1 MYTTQQLF
9 NVFQVS
15 HQTIKN
21 WCAEFAD
28 YLSPTATPQAKHRR
42 LFTEDD
48 LRVFDL
54 VKQLKGEGKRYE
66 DIKAALGAGMR
77 GGVPEMPTAI
87 VPARQNGQLTA
98 ALQHIKLLQAELDV
112 EREMRKVAETMKA
125 RTEGR
130 VEQLEKQLEEERE
143 RVFQLRMKLE
153 FHDKK

>member
-21 WCAEFAD
+21 WCGEFKD
-28 YLSPTATPQAKHRR
+28 YLSPTATPQKKHRR
-42 LFTEDD
+42 MFTDED
-48 LRVFDL
+48 LKVFDL

-77 GGVPEMPTAI
+77 GGVPDMPHEI

-98 ALQHIKLLQAELDV
+98 ALFQIKQLQAELDV

-125 RTEGR
+125 RTDGK
-130 VEQLEKQLEEERE
+130 VELLEKQLEDAHEKIY
-143 RVFQLRMKLE
+143 QLRLKFGGE
-153 FHDKK
+153 D